1 MLEMLK
7 AIKHCYHGMGSCQ
20 GCPYE
25 NDREKCNKLFEN
37 IDKVFTTIAEY
48 VEFDDLSKIA
58 KIILK
63 EDKDNESEN

>member
-20 GCPYE
+20 DCPYE

-37 IDKVFTTIAEY
+37 IEKVFTTISEY
-48 VEFDDLSKIA
+48 IEFDDLSKIA